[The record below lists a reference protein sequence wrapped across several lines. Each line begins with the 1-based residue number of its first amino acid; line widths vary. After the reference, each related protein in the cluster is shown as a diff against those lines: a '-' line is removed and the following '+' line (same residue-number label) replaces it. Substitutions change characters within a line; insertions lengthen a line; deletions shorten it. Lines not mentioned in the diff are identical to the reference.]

1 MSSLLAA
8 TCPACKA
15 EIADDARSCV
25 HCGAD
30 VNVANGSGRAVLV
43 LPGSPA
49 LSADPHRQTRSLVP
63 IVGAGMLVA
72 FVAAIGL
79 WSMSTATAESIVP
92 ATAPANPAPSMAIAT
107 SPPAQPSDV
116 PTIAAPTIAAP
127 TIAAPTIDALTTPRT
142 VDRTDSRVPAAL
154 KNASRGSTLQVAP
167 LVSNSVRMGERV
179 RLRWSLRPPLDG
191 RTQQRVEF
199 TSADATIASV
209 DTRTGIITARAPGRA
224 RIIVDAGAAGMKV
237 VTLQVRLPAAFPL
250 VTIPPLI
257 GIDAASAAA
266 ITPRVSTRLQWVA
279 SSEPALAPESRST
292 RPGVLRRDSASARA
306 ATGVAVPSAAATRSA
321 APGVSSATDAPRGA
335 LPTFTDVR
343 TAAEQLAGTMQRG
356 GVRNADVMQ
365 FLDDGA
371 EHRVTLVS
379 TPVITSFSAYGVRV
393 SFDLRLTKYAGGG
406 RSVTRIVP
414 VAMDVDKGD
423 RFLKSSA
430 IVIGAMRRP

>member
-1 MSSLLAA
+1 M
-8 TCPACKA
+8 
-15 EIADDARSCV
+15 
-25 HCGAD
+25 
-30 VNVANGSGRAVLV
+30 
-43 LPGSPA
+43 
-49 LSADPHRQTRSLVP
+49 
-63 IVGAGMLVA
+63 
-72 FVAAIGL
+72 
-79 WSMSTATAESIVP
+79 
-92 ATAPANPAPSMAIAT
+92 
-107 SPPAQPSDV
+107 
-116 PTIAAPTIAAP
+116 
-127 TIAAPTIDALTTPRT
+127 
-142 VDRTDSRVPAAL
+142 PAAL

-306 ATGVAVPSAAATRSA
+306 ATGVAVPSAAASRSA

-335 LPTFTDVR
+335 LPTFSDVR

-423 RFLKSSA
+423 RLLKSSA

>member
-30 VNVANGSGRAVLV
+30 VSVANGSGRAVLV

-49 LSADPHRQTRSLVP
+49 LSADPHRQTRSMLP
-63 IVGAGMLVA
+63 IVGAGVLVA

-127 TIAAPTIDALTTPRT
+127 TIAAPTIAALTTPRT

-179 RLRWSLRPPLDG
+179 RLRWSLRPPPDG

-406 RSVTRIVP
+406 RPVTRIVP
-414 VAMDVDKGD
+414 VAMDVDKRD
-423 RFLKSSA
+423 RTVKTSA
-430 IVIGAMRRP
+430 VVIGSMRRP